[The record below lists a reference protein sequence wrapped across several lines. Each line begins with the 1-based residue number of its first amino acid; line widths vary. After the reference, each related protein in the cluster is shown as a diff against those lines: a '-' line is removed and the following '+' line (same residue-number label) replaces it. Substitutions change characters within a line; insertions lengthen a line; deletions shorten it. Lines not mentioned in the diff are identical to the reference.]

1 MYCCLIQLSRNHLKY
16 SLFESRFELVK
27 TRLRA
32 QFVSWDQYLEAA
44 GVGGGIWQ
52 LYSAV
57 KDNTKT
63 KTKTKSRQR
72 LELRETQT
80 QCKYKDKGTI
90 AKQMAEDEYETSTL
104 LQKIMTI
111 YTGCPKKIPHRI
123 FEFGHL
129 FFLGRLG
136 TFGHFGHP
144 RAFWAIWAN
153 MPKNSQSAPKFFAV
167 RDQFTSI
174 TWFIGL
180 TIIFINSIFSPSL
193 NPANIWKFNVDK
205 MRAFC
210 KGFVVKGKR
219 PMVPRVSCA

>member
-1 MYCCLIQLSRNHLKY
+1 MQYLDIAKVFLISGFLVYCCLIQLSRNHLKY
-16 SLFESRFELVK
+16 SLFESQFELVK

-90 AKQMAEDEYETSTL
+90 AKQMAEDEYEASTL
-104 LQKIMTI
+104 LQKIMQRQYIQGVPKRFLIESLNLGTCFFWAGWALLDTLGTLEHFEQFGQI
-111 YTGCPKKIPHRI
+111 CPKTPKVPQS
-123 FEFGHL
+123 FLQFG
-129 FFLGRLG
+129 
-136 TFGHFGHP
+136 
-144 RAFWAIWAN
+144 
-153 MPKNSQSAPKFFAV
+153 
-167 RDQFTSI
+167 
-174 TWFIGL
+174 
-180 TIIFINSIFSPSL
+180 INSPASL
-193 NPANIWKFNVDK
+193 DLLV
-205 MRAFC
+205 
-210 KGFVVKGKR
+210 
-219 PMVPRVSCA
+219 